1 MNRVYFG
8 GFFLLLM
15 IAFVWS
21 TPVRSQ
27 VFVNSF
33 ETTEQNQIWLNAN
46 SQYDSEAY
54 DGEFIH
60 RTTPE
65 MEFGCG
71 LEVTFPDSMS
81 RFNLFVHF
89 EAAFRVDQLPKT
101 ALFVFTV
108 QRGDSLLFWQ
118 GLNLKE
124 VVLAANRWSKATN
137 AFKIPSD
144 VVSNSK
150 LKMYLWNPGNETIN
164 TDALTI
170 RIDPVQMPSYIPQIT
185 TSQSVGNNE
194 ILFNNDFFQLL
205 YFSETGS
212 LVIADRDG
220 EAVTYPLSVYTG
232 TNKNGKI
239 KGFQSTEWE
248 LKSVEEE
255 AGVHNIVLISKNKIS
270 TVELSL
276 SAVKGQSEL
285 HCRMV
290 TVFNRRSSVE
300 RHSLAIAFADPVSKV
315 YRKNALMDTD
325 TFQEEYYIDKQGVT
339 FGEDKRQVIFYHLNA
354 ISSGQVSVTKKLLL
368 LNIDYAADHPQLY
381 FPLLNRKTNVYEDIS
396 ANEYL
401 EGQTIVSS
409 FNISIGS
416 KLINLPRLMPV
427 PSGFEAAIVW
437 TEHADWTDIRT
448 QRAVN
453 FGREDIVNISDA
465 VGGFARYEIPVTKSV
480 FYHNPDSINNDLI
493 SKGLFKG
500 LHTTIYSDT
509 AFLPFLKQLHHAGF
523 EICLHTPE
531 QFTSNRQYLDEA
543 LGFMQSAFGS
553 PTWIDHGYNNKAVNN
568 RENAVC
574 DGFNAKSPLF
584 AADLWKKYGVR
595 YFWNPY
601 FEDVRPYDSWNF
613 YGNLT
618 FPYPGFGDRFPDR
631 MISSNPK
638 RYDGLMWSTASALAV
653 NEPSLW
659 NYYLDKTRLQ
669 NLLTFHSV
677 YINHVYPAWVN
688 EKIGCWS
695 TDADGKIVAQEQF
708 NQALS
713 RIHDLHRAGRLLP
726 TTVAE
731 QLNFHE
737 AVQHISYSIQNDG
750 SIVVE
755 NNNRETIK
763 GLSFITRANSV
774 LVNGEVPESRR
785 VKDELIFWF
794 DLEAGESVKI
804 ESFD

>member
-1 MNRVYFG
+1 MNRAYFR
-8 GFFLLLM
+8 GFLFLLT

-33 ETTEQNQIWLNAN
+33 ETTEQNKVWLNDN

-71 LEVTFPDSMS
+71 LEVPFPDSLSGKNMLI
-81 RFNLFVHF
+81 RV
-89 EAAFRVDQLPKT
+89 EAAFRFHQLPKSAIYVIT
-101 ALFVFTV
+101 L
-108 QRGDSLLFWQ
+108 QRGDSLLYWH
-118 GLNLKE
+118 GLPLKDS
-124 VVLAANRWSKATN
+124 VKTTGIWSKASTV
-137 AFKIPSD
+137 FKIPSD
-144 VVSNSK
+144 IITNSK
-150 LKMYLWNPGNETIN
+150 IKMYLWNPGKELIDTDLLTLRLETV
-164 TDALTI
+164 T
-170 RIDPVQMPSYIPQIT
+170 MPTYIPQIT
-185 TSQSVGNNE
+185 KNESVGNEE
-194 ILFNNDFFQLL
+194 ILFRNEYFQLL
-205 YFSETGS
+205 FYKESGS
-212 LVIADRDG
+212 VLLGDADG
-220 EAVTYPLSVYTG
+220 KAITLPISMFTSII
-232 TNKNGKI
+232 KNGRTKI
-239 KGFQSTEWE
+239 FQTSAWT
-248 LKSVEEE
+248 LKSIGVEV
-255 AGVHNIVLISKNKIS
+255 GKHKILLISKNSVS
-270 TVELSL
+270 TVELNLIASD
-276 SAVKGQSEL
+276 GQSEL
-285 HCRMV
+285 QCRLV
-290 TVFNRRSSVE
+290 STFNKNVKLSQ
-300 RHSLAIAFADPVSKV
+300 HSLAIRFTDPVSKV
-315 YRKNALMDTD
+315 YRKNALLDD
-325 TFQEEYYIDKQGVT
+325 VLIQDEYYIDKQGVT
-339 FGEDKRQVIFYHLNA
+339 FGESERQVTVYHLNE
-354 ISSGQVSVTKKLLL
+354 ISSGQVSANNGLLV
-368 LNIDYAADHPQLY
+368 LNLDYAADHPQLY

-396 ANEYL
+396 ANEYNK
-401 EGQTIVSS
+401 GQGIVSS

-416 KLINLPRLMPV
+416 KLIDLPRLMPV
-427 PSGFEAAIVW
+427 PSGYEAAIIW

-453 FGREDIVNISDA
+453 FGREDIVNISEA

-480 FYHNPDSINNDLI
+480 FYHNPDSINNTSI
-493 SKGLFKG
+493 SKNLFNG
-500 LHTTIYSDT
+500 LHESIKSDSVFFG
-509 AFLPFLKQLHHAGF
+509 FLEQLHGKGF

-543 LGFMQSAFGS
+543 LGFMQTAFGS
-553 PTWIDHGYNNKAVNN
+553 PTWIDHGYNNKSVNN

-601 FEDVRPYDSWNF
+601 YEDVRPYDSWNF
-613 YGNLT
+613 YGNLI

-631 MISSNPK
+631 MISSNPV
-638 RYDGLMWSTASALAV
+638 RYDGLLWSTASALAV

-669 NLLTFHSV
+669 MLLTYHSV

-688 EKIGCWS
+688 DKVGCW
-695 TDADGKIVAQEQF
+695 TRDADGKIVAQEQF

-713 RIHDLHRAGRLLP
+713 RIHEMHLAGRLLP
-726 TTVAE
+726 TTIAA
-731 QLNFHE
+731 QLRYHE
-737 AVQHISYSIQNDG
+737 LVQHISYSVQNDG

-774 LVNGEVPESRR
+774 LVNGATPENRK
-785 VKDELIFWF
+785 VNEELIFWF
-794 DLEAGESVKI
+794 DLEVGERVKI
-804 ESFD
+804 ASFD